1 MGEPLGG
8 SHTPSAV
15 REVVALLWVAAY
27 LFVCI
32 TLITLS
38 GRWAWFRTALAIF
51 MLGQALGHLSI
62 SPNLTRTRQWLG
74 LSFWQGFRLKLLA
87 YVVAGFL
94 AMLGALIS
102 LPLAFGLI
110 VAFGAFW
117 WVWLWVWIL
126 VQFQPWKASCPPASP
141 DTIS

>member
-1 MGEPLGG
+1 MLHGSLVSEPLGG
-8 SHTPSAV
+8 SHTPSAS
-15 REVVALLWVAAY
+15 REAVALLWVAVH
-27 LFVCI
+27 LFAFF

-62 SPNLTRTRQWLG
+62 SPNLTRSRQWLG
-74 LSFWQGFRLKLLA
+74 LSFWQGYRLKLLA
-87 YVVAGFL
+87 YVVAGLL
-94 AMLGALIS
+94 AMLGALVS

-117 WVWLWVWIL
+117 WVCLWVWVL
-126 VQFQPWKASCPPASP
+126 VWFQRWKAS
-141 DTIS
+141 

>member
-1 MGEPLGG
+1 MLHGPLVSEPLGG
-8 SHTPSAV
+8 SHTPGAL
-15 REVVALLWVAAY
+15 REAVALLWVAVC
-27 LFVCI
+27 LFAFI

-38 GRWAWFRTALAIF
+38 ERWAWFRTALAIF

-62 SPNLTRTRQWLG
+62 SPNLTRSRQWLG
-74 LSFWQGFRLKLLA
+74 LSFWQGYRLKLLA

-94 AMLGALIS
+94 AMLGALVS

-117 WVWLWVWIL
+117 WVCLWAWVLGW
-126 VQFQPWKASCPPASP
+126 FQRWKAS
-141 DTIS
+141 